1 MKIEYTFHPT
11 KKCPIGVFE
20 NKKFFWGY
28 HVYILLFWCEI
39 SCPGYV
45 ISRRYKGTNDEGGKQ
60 YEKRQEL
67 RKSNHLW
74 QALQVV
80 LQDVRKVTVVI
91 GFAFAYVFMKAWD
104 AEWDQ
109 RMKAQEEYMQKL
121 YEQRIENGE
130 HPLDAYKA
138 IYGDSQS

>member
-1 MKIEYTFHPT
+1 MFKNVKVAGHKAVT
-11 KKCPIGVFE
+11 KKQMMKEVNNMRDFVRVTIGG
-20 NKKFFWGY
+20 K
-28 HVYILLFWCEI
+28 
-39 SCPGYV
+39 
-45 ISRRYKGTNDEGGKQ
+45 RYKWYYKTFAKNVL
-60 YEKRQEL
+60 KRL
-67 RKSNHLW
+67 VIG
-74 QALQVV
+74 AVA
-80 LQDVRKVTVVI
+80 VVI
-91 GFAFAYVFMKAWD
+91 GFAFAHMFLKAWD

>member
-1 MKIEYTFHPT
+1 MSFRAATKEQMMKEVNNM
-11 KKCPIGVFE
+11 KKD
-20 NKKFFWGY
+20 NKKDFVRVTICGK
-28 HVYILLFWCEI
+28 
-39 SCPGYV
+39 
-45 ISRRYKGTNDEGGKQ
+45 RYKWYYKTFAKNVL
-60 YEKRQEL
+60 KRFIIG
-67 RKSNHLW
+67 
-74 QALQVV
+74 AVAI
-80 LQDVRKVTVVI
+80 TI

-138 IYGDSQS
+138 IYGDSLKVKSHF